1 MANVDKNQAVI
12 DFLLTCP
19 QIQESPLFFN
29 FTEAESE
36 SKQIVTEGNDTML
49 NRTYLNG
56 DILKRYVFT
65 IIDYRSVA
73 YQALINIQG
82 YTNENVEEML
92 DCQGII
98 DWVNEQEDVRNYPNF
113 GESCDVEE
121 IKALTLNPSLNGV
134 QNSGSLNLAKYS
146 IAIQIDYIDKSKR
159 IWN

>member
-19 QIQESPLFFN
+19 AIQESPLFFN

-36 SKQIVTEGNDTML
+36 SKQIVTEGNDTRL

-56 DILKRYVFT
+56 DILKRYTFT

-98 DWVNEQEDVRNYPNF
+98 DWVNEQEDIRNYPNF
-113 GESCDVEE
+113 GDSCDVEE
-121 IKALTLNPSLNGV
+121 IKALTLNPRLNGV

>member
-1 MANVDKNQAVI
+1 MAIDKNQAVI

-29 FTEAESE
+29 FTEADSE

-49 NRTYLNG
+49 NHTYLNG
-56 DILKRYVFT
+56 DVLKRYVFT

-98 DWVNEQEDVRNYPNF
+98 DWVNEQEDIRNYPNF
-113 GESCDVEE
+113 GESCDVQE

>member
-1 MANVDKNQAVI
+1 MAIDKNQAVI

-19 QIQESPLFFN
+19 QIQSSPLFFN
-29 FTEAESE
+29 FTKADSE

-56 DILKRYVFT
+56 DILKRYTFT

-73 YQALINIQG
+73 YQALVNIQG
-82 YTNENVEEML
+82 YTHENVEEML

-98 DWVNEQEDVRNYPNF
+98 DWVNEQENIRNYPNF
-113 GESCDVEE
+113 GETCEIEE

-134 QNSGSLNLAKYS
+134 QSSGSLNLAKYS